1 MRHSIT
7 LALTLL
13 IFSTQTLAEKQP
25 ANDKEKFS
33 YAVGVQLAQNITRQN
48 IEIDLDSFLQAIRDI
63 VTSSPLKVSVDEMQT
78 VLNSYRDKEIKRQGE
93 LAVSNKVAGEKF
105 LADNKSKEGVVTIP
119 GGLQYKIIN
128 EGSGKKPQEDDTVVV
143 HYRGTL
149 LNGQEFD
156 SSYARG
162 EPISLNL
169 KGVIKGWQIALPMM
183 KVGAKWKLFVPSDL
197 AYGQQ
202 AAGPDIGPNS
212 TLIFDIELLEVK

>member
-1 MRHSIT
+1 M
-7 LALTLL
+7 
-13 IFSTQTLAEKQP
+13 
-25 ANDKEKFS
+25 
-33 YAVGVQLAQNITRQN
+33 
-48 IEIDLDSFLQAIRDI
+48 
-63 VTSSPLKVSVDEMQT
+63 
-78 VLNSYRDKEIKRQGE
+78 
-93 LAVSNKVAGEKF
+93 
-105 LADNKSKEGVVTIP
+105 
-119 GGLQYKIIN
+119 
-128 EGSGKKPQEDDTVVV
+128 

>member
-1 MRHSIT
+1 MWEHLIITYKLDKTNQMRHSIT

-128 EGSGKKPQEDDTVVV
+128 EGSGKNHRKMT
-143 HYRGTL
+143 RL
-149 LNGQEFD
+149 
-156 SSYARG
+156 
-162 EPISLNL
+162 
-169 KGVIKGWQIALPMM
+169 
-183 KVGAKWKLFVPSDL
+183 
-197 AYGQQ
+197 
-202 AAGPDIGPNS
+202 
-212 TLIFDIELLEVK
+212 